1 MSATGATGTSPTGAS
16 TSTTTPNATST
27 TTKDD
32 GLKFDSFEEFWNSLT
47 SSTPTDED
55 GSLTGAGIVIVSMV
69 FLGVVSVFILFTTGS
84 IISLFVFWLLTAVV
98 LTVLIYYK
106 FIDIRKILGE
116 DLAKNKAAATV
127 ANAAVG
133 RASEVF
139 HIADNSFTYDDA
151 PAVCAA
157 YGATMAT
164 LEQVIDSYNKGAEW
178 CGYGWSAG
186 GMALYPT
193 QKATWDELQREI
205 DPAKRTRC
213 GRPGVNGG
221 YFDPMNLFGVN
232 CYGFKPP
239 GNVTFPVPAPGV
251 DKTAFNSAV
260 NEYKTQLKSF
270 TVNPW
275 SRQQWNYGAQ
285 FTQPLGKLVESFIEY
300 NDPFAEAAQGSSAST
315 ASAVGAPYGLKGDM
329 GPTGPAGPAST
340 VAGPAGPQGSQGPQ
354 GPKGDQG
361 ADSTIAGPMG
371 PTGPRGVDGS
381 VGPTGAK
388 GEPGAAAAQGDT
400 GPPGRDGRDGSVG
413 PTGSAGVFGG
423 KIPITDGRGSTSDT
437 PQDYWKRGMGVYSE
451 FKQVNVGGPFQRV
464 LLGALTTTVPWSD
477 PSGGAIRQ
485 EFVVGSEKWT
495 RASTGPTGW
504 QTGPQHTWNVWQ
516 DDSPTPESLLN
527 SVNDLKNRAI
537 TKDMTFRI
545 QDGNSQF
552 ISLKGDG
559 GPDTWEILRFAPV
572 DATTD
577 RSWERAG
584 RVPLRNWI

>member
-1 MSATGATGTSPTGAS
+1 MSATGATGTSPPTGAS
-16 TSTTTPNATST
+16 SSSTTPNATST

-32 GLKFDSFEEFWNSLT
+32 GLNFDSFEEFWNSLT
-47 SSTPTDED
+47 TSTPTDED

-84 IISLFVFWLLTAVV
+84 VISLFVFWLLTAIV

-139 HIADNSFTYDDA
+139 HVADNSFTYDDA

-232 CYGFKPP
+232 CYGFKPA

-285 FTQPLGKLVESFIEY
+285 FTQPLGKLVEGFREY

-315 ASAVGAPYGLKGDM
+315 ASAVGAPYGLKGDI
-329 GPTGPAGPAST
+329 GPTGPQGPQGAAST
-340 VAGPAGPQGSQGPQ
+340 VAGPAGSRGAQ
-354 GPKGDQG
+354 GPKGDKGDPGDPG
-361 ADSTIAGPMG
+361 ADSTVPG
-371 PTGPRGVDGS
+371 PTGPRGFDGS
-381 VGPTGAK
+381 VGPTG
-388 GEPGAAAAQGDT
+388 PQGAAAATGAT
-400 GPPGRDGRDGSVG
+400 GPRGADGTPGKDGTSGKDGKS
-413 PTGSAGVFGG
+413 
-423 KIPITDGRGSTSDT
+423 
-437 PQDYWKRGMGVYSE
+437 
-451 FKQVNVGGPFQRV
+451 
-464 LLGALTTTVPWSD
+464 GA
-477 PSGGAIRQ
+477 
-485 EFVVGSEKWT
+485 
-495 RASTGPTGW
+495 TGPTGAVG
-504 QTGPQHTWNVWQ
+504 TATIPK
-516 DDSPTPESLLN
+516 DL
-527 SVNDLKNRAI
+527 SVDTL
-537 TKDMTFRI
+537 RI
-545 QDGNSQF
+545 GTMR
-552 ISLKGDG
+552 LWDG
-559 GPDTWEILRFAPV
+559 GGSVGVQNVNNPTRPIYLWANGDHSSMM
-572 DATTD
+572 TT
-577 RSWERAG
+577 R
-584 RVPLRNWI
+584 RNGTQNWFGY